1 MHLIVLLELYNV
13 LNCDK
18 WIGESEMYLKKFII
32 KNFRIFDEA
41 GIELIFNK
49 GINAIIGEN
58 NSGKS
63 SIIDAL
69 RIVFSTVT
77 YKKDIFFSKAD
88 FHVSEDGTVANYA
101 QFDVYL
107 EDVPLRMIEIWN
119 PQSDSGMGGDFHI
132 RFEKY
137 ISPSGAEKVRSVYW
151 GFGTEGNPLS
161 SDTFEAIDMVFLGA
175 LRDSENEM
183 RPSRNSKLAQ
193 LLRNLISGEDV
204 REELVQIL
212 IDANN
217 SLLRKEQL
225 KKTRNTIN
233 QNLARIE
240 QEFLNQQI
248 DIGLV
253 EPRFDSIA
261 SSLRAWVKPKWILI
275 NKDDSVYEQAYAYFQ
290 SHTDLRKIQKDT
302 KGIYF
307 EISILDGETDIK
319 QELADRISEL
329 ANKSFELYQN
339 GLGYN
344 NLLYMSA
351 VLGDMAIEKGGV
363 YQNLLLVE
371 EPEAHL
377 HPQLQE
383 LVHNFLL
390 DANKN
395 DSNIQIIYTSHSPTL
410 ASKIDIENINLLY
423 EYGHKKYCLPFSQTN
438 LTEENKKYLQRYLDV
453 TKSQMFFARGILFV
467 EGISEAILLPAM
479 AKALDRPFEKYAVEL
494 VNVDSVAFAPFVNLL
509 SSDKVNTCFS
519 KVSIITDDDRC
530 AKKNENDY
538 IDKNYDYDDISS
550 EIVTN
555 LQNGQPSDRCNDL
568 TTLCSGAGINVFT
581 ASKTLEYALC
591 CSEDNIY
598 HMIEALKKCYTS
610 LGPRLEAKIAL
621 LSSLS
626 EKAACIWLFIRAR
639 DKCKGEVAQYISQ
652 VICDQHELKKNGK
665 QIEKEFVIPEYLKKA
680 IYSVTEEYH
689 GREND

>member
-1 MHLIVLLELYNV
+1 
-13 LNCDK
+13 
-18 WIGESEMYLKKFII
+18 MYLKKLII
-32 KNFRIFDEA
+32 KNFRIFDET

-63 SIIDAL
+63 SVIDAL
-69 RIVFSTVT
+69 RIVYSTVT
-77 YKKDIFFSKAD
+77 YKKDIFFSKSD
-88 FHVSEDGTVANYA
+88 FHVSKDGTVANYA

-107 EDVPLRMIEIWN
+107 EDVPHRMIEIWN
-119 PQSDSGMGGDFHI
+119 PQSDSGTGGDFHI

-137 ISPSGAEKVRSVYW
+137 ISPSGTEKVRSVYW
-151 GFGTEGNPLS
+151 GFGTEGNSLS

-193 LLRNLISGEDV
+193 LLRNLVPGEDV
-204 REELVQIL
+204 RAELVQIL
-212 IDANN
+212 SDANN
-217 SLLRKEQL
+217 NLLKKEQL

-275 NKDDSVYEQAYAYFQ
+275 SKADAVYEKAYAYFQ
-290 SHTDLRKIQKDT
+290 SHMDLKKIQEDT

-307 EISILDGETDIK
+307 EISILDSETDIEK
-319 QELADRISEL
+319 ELADRISEV
-329 ANKSFELYQN
+329 ANRSFELYQN

-344 NLLYMSA
+344 NLLFMSA

-383 LVHNFLL
+383 LVHNFLS
-390 DANKN
+390 DTNKS
-395 DSNIQIIYTSHSPTL
+395 DSNIQVIYTSHSPTL

-438 LTEENKKYLQRYLDV
+438 LTEENKRYLQRYLDV

-479 AKALDRPFEKYAVEL
+479 AKVLDRPFEKYAVEL

-530 AKKNENDY
+530 AKKNEKDY

-581 ASKTLEYALC
+581 AIKTLEYALC

-598 HMIEALKKCYTS
+598 YMIEALKKCYID
-610 LGPRLEAKIAL
+610 LGPKLEAKIGL
-621 LSSLS
+621 LSQLS
-626 EKAACIWLFIRAR
+626 EKAACVWLFIRAR
-639 DKCKGEVAQYISQ
+639 DKCKGAVAQYISQ
-652 VICDQHELKKNGK
+652 VICDQHELKKKGK
-665 QIEKEFVIPEYLKKA
+665 QIEKEFVIPEYLKNA
-680 IYSVTEEYH
+680 IYSVTE
-689 GREND
+689 R

>member
-1 MHLIVLLELYNV
+1 
-13 LNCDK
+13 
-18 WIGESEMYLKKFII
+18 MYLKKLIV
-32 KNFRIFDEA
+32 KNFRIFDES
-41 GIELIFNK
+41 GIELIFNR

-63 SIIDAL
+63 SVIDAL
-69 RIVFSTVT
+69 RIVYSTVT
-77 YKKDIFFSKAD
+77 YKKDIFFSKSD
-88 FHVSEDGTVANYA
+88 FHVSEDGTVADYA

-107 EDVPLRMIEIWN
+107 EDVPRRMMEIWN
-119 PQSDSGMGGDFHI
+119 PQSESGMGGDFHI

-137 ISPSGAEKVRSVYW
+137 ISPSGTEKVRSVYW
-151 GFGTEGNPLS
+151 GFGTEGNLLS
-161 SDTFEAIDMVFLGA
+161 SDTFEATDVVFLGA

-183 RPSRNSKLAQ
+183 RPSRNSELAQ
-193 LLRNLISGEDV
+193 LLRNLVPGEDV
-204 REELVQIL
+204 RAELVQIL
-212 IDANN
+212 SDANN
-217 SLLRKEQL
+217 NLLKKEQL

-275 NKDDSVYEQAYAYFQ
+275 NKADSVYEKAYAYFQ
-290 SHTDLRKIQKDT
+290 RHTDLKKIQEDT

-307 EISILDGETDIK
+307 EISILDSETDIDK
-319 QELADRISEL
+319 ELADRISEV

-344 NLLYMSA
+344 NLLFMSA

-383 LVHNFLL
+383 LVHNFLS

-395 DSNIQIIYTSHSPTL
+395 DNNIQIIYTSHSPTL

-530 AKKNENDY
+530 AKKNEKNY

-581 ASKTLEYALC
+581 AFKTLEYVLC

-598 HMIEALKKCYTS
+598 HMIEALKKCYTD
-610 LGPRLEAKIAL
+610 LGTKLEAKVGL
-621 LSSLS
+621 LSQLS
-626 EKAACIWLFIRAR
+626 EKAACVWLFIRAR
-639 DKCKGEVAQYISQ
+639 NKCKGAVAQYISQ
-652 VICDQHELKKNGK
+652 VICDQHELKKKGE
-665 QIEKEFVIPEYLKKA
+665 QIEKEFVIPEYLKNA
-680 IYSVTEEYH
+680 IYSVTE
-689 GREND
+689 R

>member
-1 MHLIVLLELYNV
+1 
-13 LNCDK
+13 
-18 WIGESEMYLKKFII
+18 MYLKKLII
-32 KNFRIFDEA
+32 KNFRIFDET

-63 SIIDAL
+63 SVIDAL
-69 RIVFSTVT
+69 RIVYSTVT
-77 YKKDIFFSKAD
+77 YKKDIFFLKSD
-88 FHVSEDGTVANYA
+88 FHVSEDRTVANHA

-107 EDVPLRMIEIWN
+107 EDVPHRMIEIWN

-137 ISPSGAEKVRSVYW
+137 ISPSGTEKVRSVYW
-151 GFGTEGNPLS
+151 GFGTERNSLS
-161 SDTFEAIDMVFLGA
+161 SDTFEAVDMVFLGA

-193 LLRNLISGEDV
+193 LLRNLVPGEDV
-204 REELVQIL
+204 RAELVQIL
-212 IDANN
+212 SDANN
-217 SLLRKEQL
+217 NLMKKEQL

-275 NKDDSVYEQAYAYFQ
+275 SKTDSVYENAYAYFQ
-290 SHTDLRKIQKDT
+290 SHTDFKKIQEDT

-307 EISILDGETDIK
+307 EVSILDSETDIGK
-319 QELADRISEL
+319 ELADRISEV

-344 NLLYMSA
+344 NLLFMSA

-363 YQNLLLVE
+363 YQKLLLVE

-383 LVHNFLL
+383 LVHNFLS

-395 DSNIQIIYTSHSPTL
+395 DNNIQIIYTSHSPTL

-530 AKKNENDY
+530 AKKNEKDY

-555 LQNGQPSDRCNDL
+555 LQNGQPSERCNDL

-581 ASKTLEYALC
+581 AFKTLEYALC
-591 CSEDNIY
+591 CSEENIY
-598 HMIEALKKCYTS
+598 HMIEALKKCYTD
-610 LGPRLEAKIAL
+610 LGPKLEAKVGL
-621 LSSLS
+621 LSQLS
-626 EKAACIWLFIRAR
+626 EKAACVWLFIRAR
-639 DKCKGEVAQYISQ
+639 DKCKGAVAQYISQ
-652 VICDQHELKKNGK
+652 VICDQYELKKKGE
-665 QIEKEFVIPEYLKKA
+665 QIEKEFVIPEYLKNA
-680 IYSVTEEYH
+680 IYSVTE
-689 GREND
+689 R

>member
-1 MHLIVLLELYNV
+1 MVEN
-13 LNCDK
+13 
-18 WIGESEMYLKKFII
+18 MYLKKLII
-32 KNFRIFDEA
+32 KNFRIFDEI

-49 GINAIIGEN
+49 GVNAIIGEN

-63 SIIDAL
+63 SVIDAL
-69 RIVFSTVT
+69 RIVYSTVT
-77 YKKDIFFSKAD
+77 YKKDIFFSKSD
-88 FHVSEDGTVANYA
+88 FHASEDGTVAKYA

-107 EDVPLRMIEIWN
+107 EEVPRRMIEIWN

-137 ISPSGAEKVRSVYW
+137 ISPSGMEKVRSVYW
-151 GFGTEGNPLS
+151 GFGTEGNLLS
-161 SDTFEAIDMVFLGA
+161 SDTFEATDVVFLGA

-193 LLRNLISGEDV
+193 LLRNLVPGEDA
-204 REELVQIL
+204 RSEWVQVL
-212 IDANN
+212 GNANSN
-217 SLLRKEQL
+217 LLKKEQL

-233 QNLARIE
+233 QNLAKIE

-275 NKDDSVYEQAYAYFQ
+275 NKADSVYEKAYSYFQ
-290 SHTDLRKIQKDT
+290 SHMDLKKIQEDT

-307 EISILDGETDIK
+307 EISILDSETDIDK
-319 QELADRISEL
+319 ELADKICEV

-344 NLLYMSA
+344 NLLFMSA
-351 VLGDMAIEKGGV
+351 VLGDMAIEKSGV

-383 LVHNFLL
+383 LVHNFLS

-423 EYGHKKYCLPFSQTN
+423 EYGHKKYCLPFSQTK

-530 AKKNENDY
+530 AKKNEKGY

-581 ASKTLEYALC
+581 AIKTLEYALC

-598 HMIEALKKCYTS
+598 HMVEALKKCYTD
-610 LGPRLEAKIAL
+610 LGPKLEAKIGL
-621 LSSLS
+621 LSQLS
-626 EKAACIWLFIRAR
+626 EKAACVWLFIRAR
-639 DKCKGEVAQYISQ
+639 DKCKGAVAQYISQ
-652 VICDQHELKKNGK
+652 VICDQHELKKKGE
-665 QIEKEFVIPEYLKKA
+665 QIEKEFVIPEYLKNA
-680 IYSVTEEYH
+680 IYSVTE
-689 GREND
+689 R